1 MDAEEYYKA
10 ILREA
15 LLSFILTTSK
25 LDDFHTILSE
35 FLDNWEDLW
44 LLDLSQSGLKI
55 EKVKA
60 PMEALRSFYESE
72 WKNPEAAKMLSA
84 VEKIRTERISDQSAD
99 FIIEKCPFMEFH
111 EDLKSLDAHIDL
123 CLFGAFLKRG
133 AQRYMKE
140 KEELKY
146 SYAFNLPEKP
156 CRLHIDK

>member
-1 MDAEEYYKA
+1 MDAGEYYRTALKG
-10 ILREA
+10 A

-60 PMEALRSFYESE
+60 PMEALKSFYENE
-72 WKNPEAAKMLSA
+72 WKNPAAAKMLSA
-84 VEKIRTERISDQSAD
+84 VEKINAERISDQNAD
-99 FIIEKCPFMEFH
+99 FTIEKCPFMEFH
-111 EDLKSLDAHIDL
+111 EDLKSLDAHLDL

-140 KEELKY
+140 KKELRY

-156 CRLHIDK
+156 CKLRIEK